1 MTRYLRFILE
11 HNPDYIWRRE
21 RGYDFGDWVALDAVN
36 PGDETTPK
44 ALIGTAMWKHSVDAM
59 AEMALGSGRRPEAV
73 RYQELSQRITAAF
86 QQEFVRPDGSMGNG
100 SQAGYI
106 LALWFGLV
114 PDALRA
120 AATGHLVADIRR
132 RGTLLSTGFLGTPY
146 SLDALVENG
155 QDSLVY
161 DLLLRTDFPSWGYMI
176 RKDATTIWERWNGDV
191 GDVAMNSFNHYAL
204 GAVTGF
210 VFRRIAG
217 IDPVRAG
224 FLSFRF
230 DPVLDSRVPRGGG
243 DYDSI
248 LGRITTD
255 WEMQPDG
262 GFDLRLVVPTN
273 SRAEVRIPA
282 RSADKVRE
290 TGLPLNQVEGV
301 VVRGMDGDR
310 LVLEVGSGDYRFT
323 SRA

>member
-1 MTRYLRFILE
+1 
-11 HNPDYIWRRE
+11 
-21 RGYDFGDWVALDAVN
+21 
-36 PGDETTPK
+36 
-44 ALIGTAMWKHSVDAM
+44 
-59 AEMALGSGRRPEAV
+59 
-73 RYQELSQRITAAF
+73 
-86 QQEFVRPDGSMGNG
+86 
-100 SQAGYI
+100 
-106 LALWFGLV
+106 
-114 PDALRA
+114 
-120 AATGHLVADIRR
+120 
-132 RGTLLSTGFLGTPY
+132 
-146 SLDALVENG
+146 
-155 QDSLVY
+155 
-161 DLLLRTDFPSWGYMI
+161 
-176 RKDATTIWERWNGDV
+176 
-191 GDVAMNSFNHYAL
+191 
-204 GAVTGF
+204 
-210 VFRRIAG
+210 
-217 IDPVRAG
+217 
-224 FLSFRF
+224 
-230 DPVLDSRVPRGGG
+230 VPRGGG